1 MPDLHPT
8 STRLATLRAID
19 SGDVL
24 TYVGTDRAW
33 MRRPGHPFDRDVTA
47 RVGELRD
54 AGLAV
59 VREEDADMDVQAFG
73 LTEAGR
79 VWLAEHDTT
88 TKD

>member
-1 MPDLHPT
+1 MPDLRPT

-19 SGDVL
+19 GGDVL
-24 TYVGTDRAW
+24 TIPGTGRAW
-33 MRRPGHPFDRDVTA
+33 MRRPGDPYDREVTA
-47 RVGELRD
+47 RVDELRD
-54 AGLAV
+54 AGLAAI
-59 VREEDADMDVQAFG
+59 REEDADMDVQAFG